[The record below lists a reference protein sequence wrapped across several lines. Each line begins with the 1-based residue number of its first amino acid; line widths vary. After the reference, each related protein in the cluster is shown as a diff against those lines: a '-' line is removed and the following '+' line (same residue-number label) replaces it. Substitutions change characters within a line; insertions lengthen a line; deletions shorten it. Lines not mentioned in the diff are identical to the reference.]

1 MAFERQ
7 VAQRVAEQGNHPLL
21 CGPLGLGYCAH
32 VVVFPLV
39 LTSVNT
45 PPVQLDELTMLK
57 SNDPAPQPTTP
68 SAQAVRRAVA
78 SSVALKTGLSV
89 EQLEQKLKN
98 WNQSRF
104 AHIKLAA

>member
-1 MAFERQ
+1 
-7 VAQRVAEQGNHPLL
+7 
-21 CGPLGLGYCAH
+21 
-32 VVVFPLV
+32 
-39 LTSVNT
+39 
-45 PPVQLDELTMLK
+45 MLK
-57 SNDPAPQPTTP
+57 SNDPAPQPTKP